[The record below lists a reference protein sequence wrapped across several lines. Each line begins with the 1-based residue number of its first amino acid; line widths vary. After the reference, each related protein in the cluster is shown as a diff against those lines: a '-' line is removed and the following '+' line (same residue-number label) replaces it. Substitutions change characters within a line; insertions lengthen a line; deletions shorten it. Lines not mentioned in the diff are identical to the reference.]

1 MNIMKNL
8 LISSFFF
15 LSFSVLAE
23 PSRKPAVLD
32 SSCNLDIPTHI
43 TTIVNGEEIVI
54 EKTAAHVQK
63 EQCLAIR
70 KCMASA
76 QEEELAELKSLEDVA
91 CSAKLTSVNT
101 RTPAIAA
108 DKNFD
113 GKRKAKEIITEDAPS
128 IIPVSGKTKT
138 K

>member
-1 MNIMKNL
+1 MNIMKNF
-8 LISSFFF
+8 ITCSFLF
-15 LSFSVLAE
+15 LSLGLNAE

-32 SSCNLDIPTHI
+32 TSCNLDIPTHI
-43 TTIVNGEEIVI
+43 TTLVNGEEIVI
-54 EKTAAHVQK
+54 EKTVAHVQK

-76 QEEELAELKSLEDVA
+76 EEEELVELKSLEDVA
-91 CSAKLTSVNT
+91 CSSKLTSVNT
-101 RTPAIAA
+101 RTPAIAI

-113 GKRKAKEIITEDAPS
+113 GKRKAKEIISEDRPS
-128 IIPVSGKTKT
+128 LLPDTGKTKT

>member
-8 LISSFFF
+8 ITCSFFF
-15 LSFSVLAE
+15 LSLSVHAE

-43 TTIVNGEEIVI
+43 TTISNGEEIVI

-63 EQCLAIR
+63 EQCSAIR

-76 QEEELAELKSLEDVA
+76 EEEELAELKSLADVA
-91 CSAKLTSVNT
+91 CSAKLATINT
-101 RTPAIAA
+101 RTPAIAP

-113 GKRKAKEIITEDAPS
+113 GKRKAKEIISEENPS
-128 IIPVSGKTKT
+128 FTPADVKTKT